1 MDLICSLFG
10 WKRHVTTSF
19 TLYNEI
25 TTYYRIWYHI
35 AKHIN
40 QHLLAFFQL
49 YITQWKY
56 CIHWTALMASK
67 KRLLMKACSSRI
79 IKHIQGPLLL
89 AIIMQMTITL
99 QENMQ
104 TCMLCM
110 HTHIHKQ
117 IYSTKNALS
126 NGRCCKGAV
135 TYAAVLFVLR
145 CAAGSDVWLC
155 NHVHLGTKPHS
166 SSQRK
171 RNWIIRCLQIHV
183 TVAAEC
189 RTESETIRC
198 AKATFVCNKWEK
210 KKSWI
215 NIYWKLKTHSWLNII
230 LLYCF
235 VVLLL
240 YCIVLFQSAVIK
252 LDIIL
257 PSVRFFTLLTISK
270 FFT

>member
-1 MDLICSLFG
+1 
-10 WKRHVTTSF
+10 
-19 TLYNEI
+19 
-25 TTYYRIWYHI
+25 
-35 AKHIN
+35 
-40 QHLLAFFQL
+40 
-49 YITQWKY
+49 
-56 CIHWTALMASK
+56 
-67 KRLLMKACSSRI
+67 
-79 IKHIQGPLLL
+79 
-89 AIIMQMTITL
+89 
-99 QENMQ
+99 
-104 TCMLCM
+104 M

-171 RNWIIRCLQIHV
+171 RNWIIRRLQIHV